1 MALRLHILKKLI
13 SRQCGIGLNRMDD
26 CIQVASWIYF
36 QRLRKIVFTT
46 KNLSDKIC
54 NIKILKEVE

>member
-26 CIQVASWIYF
+26 CIQVASWIY
-36 QRLRKIVFTT
+36 LRELRNAQLWKVI
-46 KNLSDKIC
+46 
-54 NIKILKEVE
+54 IKIENPS